1 MVDPGHDL
9 RFPVHAAH
17 AATMEQG
24 SLEGRLSVLP
34 QETEVRGRGGGVM
47 IRKEYSDRPSKEG
60 LSRYKYFKGFYFDGI
75 SRYPCTCKPECPDP
89 CNGNC
94 GCESCRNVY
103 LDFRK
108 LIELKR

>member
-9 RFPVHAAH
+9 RFPVHAAP

-60 LSRYKYFKGFYFDGI
+60 LSRYKYFKGFYFEDRKSTRLNSSHGYI
-75 SRYPCTCKPECPDP
+75 SYAVFCLTKKKYT
-89 CNGNC
+89 
-94 GCESCRNVY
+94 STAST
-103 LDFRK
+103 K
-108 LIELKR
+108 LARHVP

>member
-9 RFPVHAAH
+9 RFPVHAAP

-89 CNGNC
+89 CK
-94 GCESCRNVY
+94 
-103 LDFRK
+103 DRK
-108 LIELKR
+108 STRLNSSHGYISYAVFCLK